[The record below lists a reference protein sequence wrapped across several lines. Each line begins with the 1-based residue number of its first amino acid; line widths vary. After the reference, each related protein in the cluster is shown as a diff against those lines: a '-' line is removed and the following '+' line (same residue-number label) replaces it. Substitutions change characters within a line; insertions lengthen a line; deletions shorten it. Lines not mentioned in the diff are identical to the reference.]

1 MVIES
6 DFATVEE
13 PAVFEAGMV
22 IEEEPSVNV
31 VDKDDFNVDV
41 KVVEDGESPSEMTST
56 RVSFV
61 KRGLTSIGG
70 RFSSMISRDKG
81 SVQDQTQES
90 TAEEP
95 ADIVLET
102 DAANIQEAEI
112 ATDVN
117 ENERTSK
124 TVTIVKRGFT
134 KFGEKFQSMMKKDTS
149 EIREQE
155 ELITVT
161 EQPSIES
168 AIEVDLQ
175 PEQSVVTV
183 ESDTAV
189 VEETD
194 VLETDTVIEE
204 VPSGMIVEKEET
216 ISVEDGEITDGTSS
230 RVSFVKRGLTT
241 IGGKF
246 QIMMSRDKKSNDDQ
260 VEEIAVVEEPPE
272 IVLEK
277 ATINVQETENTL
289 DVNASEETFTTVT
302 MVKRGFT
309 RFGEKFQSLM
319 TKDTAEIEDKK
330 EVITVVEEPRIESGI
345 EVNIHAEP
353 SVSTIESEMA
363 MVEESDV
370 LETDVVVEEPVEIN
384 IEKENFSVPEL
395 ETQDT
400 PSSPVTVIKSGFSKF
415 GERFQSIITKGTTKT
430 QTEEEVINVTEQPRF
445 ESGIEVNVQPEQS
458 VTIVESDI
466 VMVEEP
472 DMLETEIVIEEEP
485 SESIVEKDSVSVQ
498 ESEVSDETS
507 SKVSFVQRGLTTLGG
522 KFQIMMSR
530 DKGKKEDHV
539 EEITA
544 VEEPA
549 DTVLE
554 KDDVDVQETEV
565 SNDANASDVT
575 SRTVTVVKRG
585 LTEFKEKFQSMMTKE
600 TVTVVEEEDKE
611 EVASFSVQPTIE
623 SGIEVNIEPEQSV
636 TIVESDIV
644 MVEEPDMLETE
655 IVIEEEPS
663 ESIVEKDSVSV
674 QESEV
679 SDETS
684 SKVSFVQ
691 RGLTTIGGKFQ
702 IMMSRDKGKKEAH
715 VEEITAVEEPA
726 DTVLEKDD
734 VDVHIEE
741 TEAGESVN
749 TTTVTSRTVTVVK
762 RGFTRFGEKFQ
773 SLMTKDTAGIEGEEE
788 VISVSEE
795 PRIESGIELNIQ
807 PEQSVSIVEGE
818 FTLVEEPVAMETET
832 LIEAEPSE
840 TTVEKDSISF
850 QESEVSDET
859 SSKVS
864 FMQRGLTTI
873 EERFHAMMSRNKDS
887 RENQAEDITVT
898 VVDEPTEIVLEK
910 DTVNIQETEVTND
923 VNARTSS
930 KVTIVKRGITKLEET
945 FHSLIGKS
953 ATPAGQVQEEVI
965 VAQGEPII
973 ERTILTYSEP
983 EDEDET
989 DFTEKRTFKVSF
1001 SRNISAEEEEYWK
1014 VIEGDTISIDGM
1026 KSDVLVQEEDI
1037 VPSVRDYSEPTFAEP
1052 MAEYLNSTEMDHS
1065 FEMIQE
1071 DMVPVF
1077 NPKKAYVTGRGIQ
1090 PKGIRVRED
1099 AIFYVHTKEAGEA
1112 ELRVQIIGPGGINE
1126 PAQIV
1131 SNKDGTYTVKYRPL
1145 KPGRYII
1152 NVTYGKEHVMKSP
1165 FTVNISPEAEPPLT
1179 YVKAY
1184 GPGLESGCVGSPC
1197 NFTVETN
1204 GAVGALGFSIEG
1216 PSEAEIKC
1224 VDNGDGSCE
1233 VAYFPTAPGE
1243 YAIHIT
1249 CDDEDIVHSPYM
1261 AQISPNPGGFDAS
1274 KVKAYGKGVEKNGPK
1289 LGQPVDFIIDTKAA
1303 GKAPVKVTVT
1313 DQYSNEV
1320 PVDVKDNGDGT
1331 FKCTYTAPR
1340 PVKHSVSVTYGSIA
1354 IPNSPFRVEI
1364 EGGADKVKVYGPG
1377 IEPNKVVSTETT
1389 YFTIDVKEAGGPGP
1403 IHVAVKS
1410 APGVNGKGEKE
1421 IKSTVKDNGDGTYKV
1436 QYTPENPGKYAIA
1449 IGYHGKPVPQSPI
1462 YLDVQPKIDLSKV
1475 YVDGL
1480 ETTVTMQKVVEFDVI
1495 TSGAGEA
1502 PLKVTILS
1510 PTGKPVEVVTEET
1523 VDGYGVSFTP
1533 TEEGEYTIEITFGGK
1548 PIKDS
1553 PFKTNAVPG
1562 ADPSKCRA
1570 HGPGLKGGH
1579 INKPAT
1585 FTIETGDAGTGALGL
1600 TVEGPS
1606 EAKIDCKDNGDGSC
1620 SVSYVPDQI
1629 GEYNINITFAEQ
1641 HIPGS
1646 PFPAKVFDASK
1657 VVAKGPGLEPGVR
1670 AGEPADIE
1678 VDCTKAGEAPVEK
1691 GEKPVTCA
1699 VRSPTGKPVE
1709 CDVDDNKDGTFDVC
1723 YYPKEPGPHTVDL
1736 KYGGYDVPKGKQKIP
1751 VQPAIKTDAVKVFGP
1766 GVEPKGVFLD
1776 SPTDFTVDAKPIG
1789 GLPKDALKCAVT
1801 NPAGQVTE
1809 PLIKDNKDGTYN
1821 VSYTPT
1827 EEGPHKVDV
1836 KVAGK
1841 PIGKSPYNV
1850 GVVEG
1855 SDATKCKAYGPGL
1868 EGGNTNKPCK
1878 FTVETKGAGTG
1889 GLGLAIEGP
1898 SEAKMTCVDNKDGTC
1913 SVEYWP
1919 TKPGDYEVQIKF
1931 ADQHIPGSPF
1941 HAAVKDVVD
1950 HTKVKASGPGLERAG
1965 VRAGAPAT
1973 FTVDATK
1980 AGVAPLDVTVIPEKG
1995 PKEKPL
2001 IKDNG
2006 DGTFECTYMP
2016 QTEGKCDVEVKY
2028 ADKQIPQSPF
2038 HTKILPSHDASKVK
2052 VQGPGLEK
2060 TGIPASLPIEFI
2072 VDTRDAGDAELTITI
2087 TDANGKHIKPD
2098 IIDNGDGT
2106 YRIRYTPTDVGRY
2119 TITVKYGG
2127 DQVPYSPYHVR
2138 TSPTGDAS
2146 KVEIIGVKCGD
2157 VDIPIVRRMSTDTEG
2172 SVSSYAST
2180 STTTT
2185 TTTTTRETITKTVT
2199 VHEETVIKVNSRDA
2213 GKGRV
2218 TATVTA
2224 PDGTD
2229 VGDVKVIDNGD
2240 GTFDIVWTCPATG
2253 RYTLDIKF
2261 GGVAITGGPFKVVAE
2276 EGPPRTDID
2285 SMSQDMRPFDLV
2297 IPVTGAGTGKIT
2309 GEVKTPSGKRHKP
2322 QITENKD
2329 GTIKVKYSPTE
2340 KGLHILYI
2348 KYNDKD
2354 VPGSPFEFHVVEVK
2368 SGQVTAYGPGL
2379 THGVVCE
2386 PCNFTIN
2393 TKDAGAG
2400 GLALAVEGPSKAE
2413 IKCIDNKDGTCSVSY
2428 YPTKPGDYSVI
2439 VKFADKHVP
2448 GSPFNAKITDGPMRH
2463 LPLGRSSEV
2472 PLRINETDLSQ
2483 LTATIKSPSSTK
2495 DEPCQLKRLPNGN
2508 IGISFTP
2515 KETGDHMVSVKK
2527 RGLHV
2532 TNSPFKVTVGPQEI
2546 GDASKVKVSG
2556 LGIAEADAGEIAEFL
2571 VDTTKAGYGGLGVS
2585 IEGPSKADINCEDN
2599 GDGTC
2604 TVTYR
2609 PTEPGNYILNVKYA
2623 DQHVPGSPFKVKV
2636 HGEGSGKFVETITRK
2651 RQAAAV
2657 SQVGSEC
2664 ELGMKIPG
2672 TDPLDMTAQ
2681 VTNPAGKTED
2691 AEIVDGSAF
2700 TYTVRFVPN
2709 MMGVHTVSVK
2719 HKGMHVAG
2727 SPFQF
2732 TVGPL
2737 GEGGAHKVHA
2747 GGPGLER
2754 GEVKQKSEFTVWTRE
2769 AGPGSL
2775 SISVEGPAKAEID
2788 FEDKK
2793 DGSCQVCYE
2802 PTEPG
2807 EYAVSIKY
2815 NDEHIPDSP
2824 YKVFVTP
2831 PIGDA
2836 RRLSVTS
2843 LQETG
2848 LKPNQPA
2855 SFAVQL
2861 NGAQGLIDAKV
2872 VAPSGTEDDCIITEI
2887 SEGNYAVR
2895 FMPRENGVHM
2905 IHVRFKG
2912 AHIPGSPF
2920 RVRVGSV
2927 EGDPGMVHATGPGLE
2942 SARTGEKTH
2951 FIVNTCGAGAGAM
2964 AITIDG
2970 PSKVKM
2976 DVEEVPEG
2984 YKCMY
2989 TPMAPGDYFITIK
3002 YAGAHHIVGSPFK
3015 VKVTGANKAGVTGVH
3030 ESSQMVVETVT
3041 KTTTTTNY
3049 ASMPTFTSDASKVTS
3064 TGMGLKKAFINRKA
3078 QFTVNASDAGNN
3090 MLTVGIAGPKTP
3102 CEEILVKHN
3111 GRNRYII
3118 NYILKEKG
3126 NYVMIV
3132 KWGNDHI
3139 PGSPFQLVCS

>member
-1071 DMVPVF
+1071 DMVPERQNGVFSLPAYGRRNTPVRARVVPVF

-1480 ETTVTMQKVVEFDVI
+1480 ET
-1495 TSGAGEA
+1495 
-1502 PLKVTILS
+1502 
-1510 PTGKPVEVVTEET
+1510 
-1523 VDGYGVSFTP
+1523 
-1533 TEEGEYTIEITFGGK
+1533 
-1548 PIKDS
+1548 
-1553 PFKTNAVPG
+1553 
-1562 ADPSKCRA
+1562 R
-1570 HGPGLKGGH
+1570 
-1579 INKPAT
+1579 
-1585 FTIETGDAGTGALGL
+1585 
-1600 TVEGPS
+1600 
-1606 EAKIDCKDNGDGSC
+1606 
-1620 SVSYVPDQI
+1620 
-1629 GEYNINITFAEQ
+1629 
-1641 HIPGS
+1641 
-1646 PFPAKVFDASK
+1646 
-1657 VVAKGPGLEPGVR
+1657 
-1670 AGEPADIE
+1670 
-1678 VDCTKAGEAPVEK
+1678 
-1691 GEKPVTCA
+1691 
-1699 VRSPTGKPVE
+1699 
-1709 CDVDDNKDGTFDVC
+1709 
-1723 YYPKEPGPHTVDL
+1723 
-1736 KYGGYDVPKGKQKIP
+1736 
-1751 VQPAIKTDAVKVFGP
+1751 
-1766 GVEPKGVFLD
+1766 VFLD

>member
-1071 DMVPVF
+1071 DMVPERQNGVFSLPAYGRRNTPVRARVVPVF

-1480 ETTVTMQKVVEFDVI
+1480 ET
-1495 TSGAGEA
+1495 
-1502 PLKVTILS
+1502 
-1510 PTGKPVEVVTEET
+1510 
-1523 VDGYGVSFTP
+1523 
-1533 TEEGEYTIEITFGGK
+1533 
-1548 PIKDS
+1548 
-1553 PFKTNAVPG
+1553 
-1562 ADPSKCRA
+1562 R
-1570 HGPGLKGGH
+1570 
-1579 INKPAT
+1579 
-1585 FTIETGDAGTGALGL
+1585 
-1600 TVEGPS
+1600 
-1606 EAKIDCKDNGDGSC
+1606 
-1620 SVSYVPDQI
+1620 
-1629 GEYNINITFAEQ
+1629 
-1641 HIPGS
+1641 
-1646 PFPAKVFDASK
+1646 
-1657 VVAKGPGLEPGVR
+1657 
-1670 AGEPADIE
+1670 
-1678 VDCTKAGEAPVEK
+1678 
-1691 GEKPVTCA
+1691 
-1699 VRSPTGKPVE
+1699 
-1709 CDVDDNKDGTFDVC
+1709 
-1723 YYPKEPGPHTVDL
+1723 
-1736 KYGGYDVPKGKQKIP
+1736 
-1751 VQPAIKTDAVKVFGP
+1751 
-1766 GVEPKGVFLD
+1766 VFLD

-2146 KVEIIGVKCGD
+2146 KVEIIG
-2157 VDIPIVRRMSTDTEG
+2157 
-2172 SVSSYAST
+2172 
-2180 STTTT
+2180 
-2185 TTTTTRETITKTVT
+2185 ETITKTVT